1 MTPEEATKVIEQAL
15 NQGFTKGA
23 YSLQD
28 AVVIVEAL
36 IVLNPNKDQINNTL

>member
-23 YSLQD
+23 YNLQD
-28 AVVIVEAL
+28 AVVIAEAL
-36 IVLNPNKDQINNTL
+36 KTLSPKKEEE